1 MDRAAALAR
10 LNRRMLEAF
19 SARTVAAL
27 SASLPLRLALPR
39 LEQILKHNLEKEIR
53 KDILVIRCAGEAL
66 AAGMPPGGDAGRQLL
81 DSARQIDTDFV
92 ARLDRFPLRL
102 EIPYARIEP
111 LRLRRIGH
119 GLDLAYRI
127 LDAWRRRRRLRDAF
141 APADLERRLLE
152 ILTLYCE
159 ETVALAETVRLPG
172 PLALARSRLAADLLG
187 TMTAASRGL
196 ARDIGGSVIAAQ
208 NRPRIR

>member
-19 SARTVAAL
+19 SARTVGAL
-27 SASLPLRLALPR
+27 RASLPLALPR
-39 LEQILKHNLEKEIR
+39 LEQILKQNLEKEIR
-53 KDILVIRCAGEAL
+53 KDALVIRRAGEAL
-66 AAGMPPGGDAGRQLL
+66 AAGAPPGPDAARQLL
-81 DSARQIDTDFV
+81 DSARQIDRDFV
-92 ARLDRFPLRL
+92 ARLGRFPLRL

-127 LDAWRRRRRLRDAF
+127 LDAWRRRCRLRDAF
-141 APADLERRLLE
+141 SPVELERRLLE

-159 ETVALAETVRLPG
+159 ETVALGDTARLPG
-172 PLALARSRLAADLLG
+172 LLAPLGERLALSLLG
-187 TMTAASRGL
+187 VMTAASRGL
-196 ARDIGGSVIAAQ
+196 ARDIARSVTAAQ
-208 NRPRIR
+208 KRP

>member
-19 SARTVAAL
+19 SARTVGAL
-27 SASLPLRLALPR
+27 RASLPLRLALPR
-39 LEQILKHNLEKEIR
+39 LEQILKQNLDKEIR
-53 KDILVIRCAGEAL
+53 KDALVIRRAGEAL
-66 AAGMPPGGDAGRQLL
+66 AAGAPPGAHAARQLL
-81 DSARQIDTDFV
+81 DSARQIDREFV
-92 ARLDRFPLRL
+92 ARLGRFALRL

-141 APADLERRLLE
+141 SSEDLERRLLE

-159 ETVALAETVRLPG
+159 ETIALGDTARLPG
-172 PLALARSRLAADLLG
+172 PLAPVGDRLAARLLEA
-187 TMTAASRGL
+187 MTAASRGL
-196 ARDIGGSVIAAQ
+196 ARDIARSVTAAQ
-208 NRPRIR
+208 NRP

>member
-19 SARTVAAL
+19 SARTVGAL
-27 SASLPLRLALPR
+27 RASLPLRLALPR
-39 LEQILKHNLEKEIR
+39 LEQILKQNLDKEVR
-53 KDILVIRCAGEAL
+53 KDALVIRRAGEAL
-66 AAGMPPGGDAGRQLL
+66 AAGAPPDPDAVRQLL
-81 DSARQIDTDFV
+81 DTARQIDREFI
-92 ARLDRFPLRL
+92 AHLGRFPLRL

-141 APADLERRLLE
+141 SPPELERRLLE

-159 ETVALAETVRLPG
+159 ETVALGDTARLPG
-172 PLALARSRLAADLLG
+172 PLAPVRERIALRLLEVMTGAA
-187 TMTAASRGL
+187 RGL
-196 ARDIGGSVIAAQ
+196 ARDVARMGRHEARA
-208 NRPRIR
+208 NTRP